1 MGERYPDTVEV
12 GGSIPPAPTKTI
24 LLNGGTRGIRRSKLP
39 TRSDDTARVNDQIN
53 VPEVRVIDGEGGQLG
68 IMSIEEALEQSEEA
82 GMDLVEVS
90 PKANPPVCR
99 IMDYGKYKFEQEKK
113 AKEARK
119 KSHQTEV
126 KEVKMRYKIDKH
138 DYDVR
143 IGQATKFL
151 KSGDKVKC
159 TVMFRGREIQH
170 SNLAETLLL
179 KMANDLEEQ
188 SEVQQKPK
196 REGRNMIMFLSPR
209 KTPLIKKDDG

>member
-24 LLNGGTRGIRRSKLP
+24 LFNGGTIGIRRSKLP

-99 IMDYGKYKFEQEKK
+99 MHP
-113 AKEARK
+113 ANR
-119 KSHQTEV
+119 
-126 KEVKMRYKIDKH
+126 
-138 DYDVR
+138 R
-143 IGQATKFL
+143 IG
-151 KSGDKVKC
+151 
-159 TVMFRGREIQH
+159 FRRNFNQVH
-170 SNLAETLLL
+170 SCFFRLFECLFNAHDA
-179 KMANDLEEQ
+179 K
-188 SEVQQKPK
+188 
-196 REGRNMIMFLSPR
+196 LSPFSVNHTHFR
-209 KTPLIKKDDG
+209 NINLIINPCGVI